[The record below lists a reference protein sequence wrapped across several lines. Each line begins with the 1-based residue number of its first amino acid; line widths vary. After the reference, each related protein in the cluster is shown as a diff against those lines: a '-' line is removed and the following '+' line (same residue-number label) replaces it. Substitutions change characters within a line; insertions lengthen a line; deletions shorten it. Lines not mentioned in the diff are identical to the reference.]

1 MKPPIVTDR
10 LAGIVAG
17 AVLVLTGLVLIDW
30 HTGWVFTSHPSELD
44 TARVGE
50 VVDSTWWPWAAAA
63 VGLLLGLLGI
73 RWLLTH
79 LRRDAVGDVRLRESD
94 PTGRVEIDLD
104 SVADAAAS
112 RFRELAPVST
122 SSGSTTV
129 LSQRR
134 IVVVDARLET
144 GADADAVVAAAEQ
157 CAGEVD
163 QAFPDGT
170 VSCRF
175 LIDQPRRQRRRRSAQ
190 VRVD

>member
-10 LAGIVAG
+10 LAGVIAG
-17 AVLVLTGLVLIDW
+17 VLLVLLGLVLIDW
-30 HTGWVFTSHPSELD
+30 HTGWVLTSYPSELD
-44 TARVGE
+44 TARVSDI
-50 VVDSTWWPWAAAA
+50 VATSWWPWVAAA
-63 VGLLLGLLGI
+63 VGLLLGLLGLW
-73 RWLLTH
+73 WLLTH

-104 SVADAAAS
+104 SVADAAAA
-112 RFRELAPVST
+112 RFSELAPVSA

-134 IVVVDARLET
+134 VVVIDARLET
-144 GADADAVVAAAEQ
+144 GADVDAVVAAAEQ

-163 QAFPDGT
+163 QAFPDGM

-175 LIDQPRRQRRRRSAQ
+175 LLDQPRRQRRSRSAQ